1 MITRVEINE
10 TIQSL
15 LDKDIKQGNF
25 AKEVRDLIAFWKSEI
40 EEIGYEEYIV
50 SSFAKLLEDHKLSGE
65 RQGERSIVLN
75 QTGGRLIYKYYKNK
89 IVVKVIK
96 ITPDHDY
103 K

>member
-15 LDKDIKQGNF
+15 LDKDIKQGDF
-25 AKEVRDLIAFWKSEI
+25 TKEVRDLIAFWKSEI

-50 SSFAKLLEDHKLSGE
+50 SSFAKILEDHKL
-65 RQGERSIVLN
+65 SIVLN

-103 K
+103 N